1 VSLEFGTDGI
11 RGVANRD
18 LTPELVLAL
27 GRAAARALGTDAP
40 FLIARDTRL
49 SGPLLE
55 STLVAGIAAEGGA
68 VELLGVL
75 PTPGLAGACAAAA
88 TPGAMI
94 SASHNPFP
102 DNGVKLFERGG
113 RKLRDETE
121 SRIEAGLRELL
132 AGSGSDAAAHPA
144 RDGRAVGSVTSADDA
159 GAAYVDRLVAAVGG
173 DSPLQGLR
181 LVVDCGHGAASE
193 VAPRALT
200 VLGAEVEVLNAAP
213 DGTNIN
219 DGCGSTHPEVAARA
233 VLASGADAGL
243 AFDGDADRVI
253 AIDELG
259 QIVDGD
265 HALAIAAIDLQA
277 RGRLRHDA
285 IATTVMANL
294 GLRRALEQR
303 GITVY
308 ETPVGDRHVLAAME
322 EHDLVLGGEQS
333 GHVIFGDHA
342 VTGDGPLTGILLLE
356 AVTRAGRP
364 LSKLAGVV
372 TKFPQVLANVRVER
386 PEGLDASAPV
396 ADTVRS
402 VEAELGNDGRVLVR
416 RSGTEP
422 VVRVMVEAAD
432 ARRAE
437 ASVRRLEE
445 VITRELGART

>member
-1 VSLEFGTDGI
+1 
-11 RGVANRD
+11 
-18 LTPELVLAL
+18 
-27 GRAAARALGTDAP
+27 
-40 FLIARDTRL
+40 
-49 SGPLLE
+49 
-55 STLVAGIAAEGGA
+55 
-68 VELLGVL
+68 
-75 PTPGLAGACAAAA
+75 
-88 TPGAMI
+88 
-94 SASHNPFP
+94 
-102 DNGVKLFERGG
+102 
-113 RKLRDETE
+113 
-121 SRIEAGLRELL
+121 
-132 AGSGSDAAAHPA
+132 
-144 RDGRAVGSVTSADDA
+144 
-159 GAAYVDRLVAAVGG
+159 
-173 DSPLQGLR
+173 LR